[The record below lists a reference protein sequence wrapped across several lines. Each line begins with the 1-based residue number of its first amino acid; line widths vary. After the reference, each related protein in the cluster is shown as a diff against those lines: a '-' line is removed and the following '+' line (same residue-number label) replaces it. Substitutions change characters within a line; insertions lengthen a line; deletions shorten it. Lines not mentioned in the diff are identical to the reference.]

1 MPPCDRCGVPS
12 FVALAERLLPALI
25 LVLAVVGAPLL
36 MFSAHGLPKLRSL
49 EQELAQIRREN
60 DEERRQ
66 IAFLRQTVRRL
77 KDDPAAVE
85 RIARDEL
92 GLVRKDEVVFLLP
105 RGR

>member
-1 MPPCDRCGVPS
+1 VAS

-25 LVLAVVGAPLL
+25 LVLAVIGAPLL
-36 MFSAHGLPKLRSL
+36 MFSTQGLPKLRSL
-49 EQELAQIRREN
+49 EQELAQVRRESE
-60 DEERRQ
+60 EERRQ

-77 KDDPAAVE
+77 KDDPAALE

>member
-1 MPPCDRCGVPS
+1 VAS
-12 FVALAERLLPALI
+12 LVALVERLLPALI
-25 LVLAVVGAPLL
+25 LVLAVIGAPLL
-36 MFSAHGLPKLRSL
+36 MFSTQGLPKLRAL
-49 EQELAQIRREN
+49 DQELAEVRREN
-60 DEERRQ
+60 DQERRK

-92 GLVRKDEVVFLLP
+92 GLVRKDEVVLLLP